1 MTAQDSRPDPL
12 SLLDPTALA
21 DLLEAFEPQTGRQP
35 SLALFSRHGAFVAGR
50 AEWPQAALRALRRTL
65 AGTEEETHDAG
76 FQAVPLR
83 VQGETAGLLLATP
96 SVGRRVLH
104 PLQRALTVL
113 LGQALELRDA
123 ADEQLAER
131 RRADLFYRLGETIG
145 ATLDLDQIAG
155 PLTVVALR
163 ATGAEA
169 GVLLLHPSDDAS
181 GELML
186 QASVGEPQRVAELV
200 VAARAAARRSA
211 FAGDEAGPPTD
222 EPTSGGP
229 VLTAPVGSGDL
240 PLGVLAL
247 GRPPDAARFGPHEER
262 LISALATGVGIE
274 KARYHRRELQR
285 QRQEQELAIGR
296 RIQLSLLPRG
306 APEVAGWE
314 FHATYRAAREVGG
327 DFYDF
332 IGVPGESGL
341 LGLSI
346 GDVTGKG
353 VPAALM
359 MATTRVLLRTGATAG
374 ASPAAVLARANRQ
387 IVEDNRSG
395 LFATV
400 LQARLELGSGRVTFA
415 NAGHERPILVRAGGR
430 ARRLPIG
437 GPLLGLYRTVEPTEM
452 TIALGA
458 GDLLVLYTDGV
469 TDARSPRRGFF
480 GERRLLAAIRD
491 GRGGTAAGVGAAIVA
506 AVDAFSAGAPQF
518 DDLTLLVVR
527 RTGSG

>member
-1 MTAQDSRPDPL
+1 MTAEDSRPDPL

-21 DLLEAFEPQTGRQP
+21 DLLEAFEARPGQQ
-35 SLALFSRHGAFVAGR
+35 LALFTSRGTFVAGR
-50 AEWPQAALRALRRTL
+50 ADWPEAAVHAMQRELTD
-65 AGTEEETHDAG
+65 GTEDDSDSG
-76 FQAVPLR
+76 FEALPLQVR
-83 VQGETAGLLLATP
+83 GETAGVLLAAAG
-96 SVGRRVLH
+96 VARRVLD
-104 PLQRALTVL
+104 PLRQALTVL

-131 RRADLFYRLGETIG
+131 RQADLFYRLGETIG

-155 PLTVVALR
+155 PLTVVAQR

-169 GVLLLHPSDDAS
+169 AVLLLHPTDEA
-181 GELML
+181 GGQLVL

-200 VAARAAARRSA
+200 AAASAAARRSA
-211 FAGDEAGPPTD
+211 FGGDGAGRPTD
-222 EPTSGGP
+222 EPPTGGP
-229 VLTAPVGSGDL
+229 VLTAPVGSVDL

-247 GRPPDAARFGPHEER
+247 GRPAGAAPFGSHEER
-262 LISALATGVGIE
+262 LVSALAAGVGIE

-285 QRQEQELAIGR
+285 QRQEHELAIGR
-296 RIQLSLLPRG
+296 RIQLSLLPRVV
-306 APEVAGWE
+306 PQVADWE
-314 FHATYRAAREVGG
+314 FQATYKAAREVGG

-332 IGVPGESGL
+332 IEVPGDSGL
-341 LGLSI
+341 LGLTI

-359 MATTRVLLRTGATAG
+359 MATTRVLLRTGVTAG
-374 ASPAAVLARANRQ
+374 ASPAAVLAGANRQ

-400 LQARLELGSGRVTFA
+400 LQARLELGSGGVTLA
-415 NAGHERPILVRAGGR
+415 NAGHEPPILVRAGGR
-430 ARRLPIG
+430 ARRLSLG
-437 GPLLGLYRTVEPTEM
+437 GPLLGLYRTVEPAETR
-452 TIALGA
+452 IALEA

-491 GRGGTAAGVGAAIVA
+491 ARGGTAAEVGAAIVA